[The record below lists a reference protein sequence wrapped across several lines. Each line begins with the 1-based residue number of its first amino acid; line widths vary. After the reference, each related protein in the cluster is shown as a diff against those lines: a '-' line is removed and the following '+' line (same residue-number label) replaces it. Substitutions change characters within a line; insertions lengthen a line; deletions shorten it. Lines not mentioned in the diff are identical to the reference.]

1 MMSLAS
7 VPTATATLIAPELR
21 TFAHRHPAVTIRLLE
36 GSEHRSP
43 NGWTSS
49 TPERRLSNQRKWSK
63 LTANGMVAAMSRK
76 SCSLIR
82 KWAVLAISIIALLGL
97 VTACGTQSHRD
108 KAPTSD
114 FTDSSVV
121 APEAPPEQGP
131 ASVEDVTRDVIKTA
145 SMTMTVSNTSEAA
158 DKAAVVVEEAGGRV
172 DSRSE
177 DAGSDRG
184 FARTSIVLRVPAAKL
199 DGVVRELKDLG
210 TVQSAETRSEDVTA
224 QRVDLDAR
232 IKALQTS
239 VDRLLAIMR
248 DARDPEA
255 LISAENALSQRQ
267 ADLDSLRAQR
277 EALGD
282 QIEYSTINVTF
293 VAQTIGGPAPKDY
306 QGFMGQVER
315 GWDTMVFVAG
325 NLVLLFGLLLP
336 WLALLAVAVGLI
348 YGIIRVAGAR
358 RPATVAAAPKPAQQ
372 SDSTQSDTEQSD
384 VDVAQPEG
392 EPHT

>member
-131 ASVEDVTRDVIKTA
+131 APVEDVTRDVIKTA

-306 QGFMGQVER
+306 QGFMGQIER

-336 WLALLAVAVGLI
+336 WLALLAVTVGLI

-358 RPATVAAAPKPAQQ
+358 RPANVAAPKPAQQ
-372 SDSTQSDTEQSD
+372 SDSTQSDTERSD
-384 VDVAQPEG
+384 VDVTQPDG
-392 EPHT
+392 EPHA